1 MSEEFFQRPILN
13 SPYDYPGRHWQ
24 LDDNGQP
31 TQTIVEKR
39 RRADFITPIPKPK
52 KRKGPK
58 QKDFVFDEGLG
69 LSDEKQKY
77 DHTETINRVRH
88 HVDAWRQIKDSAHWG
103 VTPETARLLQH
114 WRHHK
119 FTGVRPFFCQ
129 VEAVETAIWLTEVAP
144 NHREGK
150 AFLDHLERANLDANP
165 EIMRLALK
173 LATGAGKT
181 TVMAMLIAWQTVNA
195 VRRPSGKK
203 FTRGFLIVTPGLT
216 IKDRLRVLQPN
227 DPDSYYASRELVPG
241 DMLPDLE
248 KAKIVITNY
257 HSFKLR
263 ERLEISKGG
272 RALLQGRGDD
282 ILTMETEGQMI
293 QRVMPELMGMKN
305 ILVINDE
312 AHHCY
317 REKPADLDE
326 EFADLQGDDKKEAK
340 AEAKRNAEAARL
352 WISGIEAVNRKLGV
366 NRVLDL
372 SATPFFLRGS
382 GYAEGTLFPWT
393 MSDFSLMDAI
403 ECGIVKLPRVPVA
416 DNIPGNEMPKFRELW
431 KHIGKKMPKKGRGAG
446 QTLDPLSI
454 PVELQTALDAL
465 YGHYKETYDLW
476 EKEGIKVPPCF
487 IVVCNN
493 TATSKLVYDYISG
506 FQQENEDGTSRLV
519 NGRLELFRNF
529 DEYDNPYPRPRT
541 ILVDSEQLESGEAL
555 DDSFRGMAADEIE
568 RFRREIIERTG
579 DPRAGDRITDQDLLR
594 EVMNTV
600 GRKGRLGESVRCV
613 VSVSMLTEGWD
624 ANTVTHILGVRAF
637 GTQLLC
643 EQVIGRALRRQS
655 YDLNDEGLFNVE
667 YADVLGIPFDFTA
680 KPVISKP
687 VKPRETIQV
696 RAVRPERDH
705 LEIRFPRVL
714 GYRVELP
721 EERLIAE
728 FNEDS
733 VLTLTP
739 DLVGP
744 SVTVNQGIIGEGVDL
759 SLDHLEDMRRSTLLM
774 HLTKRLLYTKWRD
787 PGEEAKLHLFGQL
800 KRITKEW
807 LDTCLECHG
816 GTYPA
821 QLMYQE
827 LADMACERI
836 TAGITRALIGEKP
849 IKAVLDPYNPVSST
863 RFVNFNTSKAD
874 RWETSPEKCHINW
887 AILDSDWEGEFC
899 RIAESHPRVRAYVKN
914 HNMGFE
920 VPYRYGSENRRYL
933 PDYIVLVDDG
943 RGEDDLLRLVV
954 EIKGYRGEDAKDKKA
969 TMETYWVPGVNNL
982 RTHGRWAFAE
992 FTDIWGMESDFAA
1005 KVEAEFN
1012 RVLNLAVSHNSEQS
1026 IDSWLNWQLSGLA
1039 VVSSVFEVIQSVLA
1053 ERGTQGI
1060 GLPEVHL
1067 IAEKSQMD
1075 PLQVIGILNL
1085 LVHAPNPFLTFVI
1098 EDALGTQINFQEFVD
1113 RLRKGLSADKIGQ
1126 AEWEKYASS
1135 VFVCWKLVN

>member
-1 MSEEFFQRPILN
+1 MSEEFFERPILN

-24 LDDNGQP
+24 LDKSGQP
-31 TQTIVEKR
+31 TQVVMNQR

-52 KRKGPK
+52 KRTGQK
-58 QKDFVFDEGLG
+58 QKEIIFDEGHG

-77 DHTETINRVRH
+77 EHSETINRVRQF
-88 HVDAWRQIKDSAHWG
+88 VDEWRNLKDPGQWG

-114 WRHHK
+114 WRHHD
-119 FTGVRPFFCQ
+119 FSGVRPFFCQ
-129 VEAVETAIWLTEVAP
+129 LEAVETAIWLTEVAP
-144 NHREGK
+144 NVKEGRV
-150 AFLDHLERANLDANP
+150 FIEHLDRAQLNANP

-195 VRRPSGKK
+195 VRRPSGKR

-216 IKDRLRVLQPN
+216 IKDRLRVLMPN
-227 DPDSYYASRELVPG
+227 DPESYYASRELVPG

-257 HSFKLR
+257 HAFKLR
-263 ERLEISKGG
+263 ERIDISKGG
-272 RALLQGRGDD
+272 RALLQGRGES
-282 ILTMETEGQMI
+282 IKTLETEGQMI

-305 ILVINDE
+305 IIAINDE

-317 REKPADLDE
+317 REKPAAEEDE
-326 EFADLQGDDKKEAK
+326 FSDLQGDEKKEAK

-352 WISGIEAVNRKLGV
+352 WISGLEAVNRKIGV
-366 NRVLDL
+366 NRVIDL

-382 GYAEGTLFPWT
+382 GYSEGTLFPWT

-416 DNIPGNEMPKFRELW
+416 DNIPGTEMPKFRELW
-431 KHIGKKMPKKGRGAG
+431 KHIGKKMPKKGRGTGPA
-446 QTLDPLSI
+446 LDPLSI

-465 YGHYKETYDLW
+465 YGHYKETFDLW
-476 EKEGIKVPPCF
+476 EKEGISVPPCF

-506 FQQENEDGTSRLV
+506 FQQQNEDGSSRLV

-529 DEYDNPYPRPRT
+529 DDYDNPYSRPRT

-555 DDSFRGMAADEIE
+555 DDNFRGMAADEIE
-568 RFRREIIERTG
+568 RFRREIVERTG
-579 DPRAGDRITDQDLLR
+579 DARSGDKITDQDLLR

-655 YDLNDEGLFNVE
+655 YQLNSDNKFDVE

-680 KPVISKP
+680 KPVIAKP
-687 VKPRETIQV
+687 TKVRETIQV
-696 RAVRPERDH
+696 KAMRPERDH
-705 LEIRFPRVL
+705 LEIKFPRVK

-728 FNEDS
+728 FNDDS

-744 SVTVNQGIIGEGVDL
+744 SITVNQGIIGEGVDL
-759 SLDHLEDMRRSTLLM
+759 SLDHLEDLRHSTLIM
-774 HLTKRLLYTKWRD
+774 HLTRRLLYSKWRD
-787 PGEEAKLHLFGQL
+787 PGEDAKLYLFGQL

-807 LDTCLECHG
+807 LSTCLECQG

-827 LADMACERI
+827 LGDMACERI
-836 TAGITRALIGEKP
+836 TAGITRALIGERP
-849 IKAVLDPYNPVSST
+849 IKAVLDPYNPEGST
-863 RFVNFNTSKAD
+863 RVVNFNTSQES
-874 RWETSPEKCHINW
+874 RWETSSEKCHVNW

-914 HNMGFE
+914 HNLGFE
-920 VPYRYGSENRRYL
+920 VPYRYGSEKRKYL
-933 PDYIVLVDDG
+933 PDYIVHVDDG
-943 RGEDDLLRLVV
+943 RGDDDLLHLVV
-954 EIKGYRGEDAKDKKA
+954 EIKGYRGEDARDKKA
-969 TMETYWVPGVNNL
+969 TMENYWVPGVNHL
-982 RTHGRWAFAE
+982 RTYGRWAFVE
-992 FTDIWGMESDFAA
+992 FTDIWAMQSDFAA
-1005 KVEAEFN
+1005 AVEAAFN
-1012 RVLNLAVSHNSEQS
+1012 RAIDEAV
-1026 IDSWLNWQLSGLA
+1026 
-1039 VVSSVFEVIQSVLA
+1039 
-1053 ERGTQGI
+1053 QG
-1060 GLPEVHL
+1060 V
-1067 IAEKSQMD
+1067 
-1075 PLQVIGILNL
+1075 
-1085 LVHAPNPFLTFVI
+1085 
-1098 EDALGTQINFQEFVD
+1098 
-1113 RLRKGLSADKIGQ
+1113 GQ
-1126 AEWEKYASS
+1126 
-1135 VFVCWKLVN
+1135 